1 MYNCR
6 LAWVFNMNFDDATFK
21 MLSAVLDD
29 LVISETFKRQR
40 DWSAVEV
47 EQCVLKLAS
56 KGERDALN
64 IKRHVLNVLAAQSAA

>member
-1 MYNCR
+1 
-6 LAWVFNMNFDDATFK
+6 MNFDDATLR

-29 LVISETFKRQR
+29 LLASETFKRQR

-56 KGERDALN
+56 KGERDALS
-64 IKRHVLNVLAAQSAA
+64 IKRHVLDVLSAQCAA